1 MVDPEGK
8 FWRGQ
13 ERTSVGQVKRV
24 WGAGQTVL
32 YFFLLILSFLPLL
45 VVGWD
50 FSAHAVVS
58 AILAL
63 VFIFV
68 MMKNFG
74 FWKATLLVG
83 IVYVIDIGFIA
94 LPIELIS
101 STEIGKIF
109 IAVKLF
115 AIWPI
120 FATIIYLIDISKT
133 ENAPRW
139 AKAIGMALIVVVFAI
154 VIPAMGV
161 DSYTTA
167 VKEHENYQIA
177 KQKAEEVGESAKELL
192 VNKTVP
198 YWKRFVSAVP
208 FLFKGD
214 MEGYRN
220 TLNPPQNLTQVI
232 ERAGAIDPTIKE
244 YTKVDFVQGEE
255 FTREIYSKRYPVP
268 VQMEIESP
276 RSTIDMEINC
286 SFKAGTKVVPGSAS
300 PSQLTV
306 LKGDEEEKVITCF
319 PNEDLTKGGWTVQM
333 EAVVSNLETFSTL
346 RRLFVGEKTTEEKEE
361 LKKAYFP
368 RSEDYKAQHP
378 NEFVR
383 IGFLIGEPPTNPI
396 IDDNDNPLLTAT
408 IENIGKGEI
417 ENIELIKIT
426 LPNGLLAV
434 NDATRCSLLDYED
447 QEDESTVF
455 TKTDFNVGEVKGKK
469 NIPLG
474 ICALDVEPRLKY
486 PEEPFIHTTAEAN
499 IRYSYKIKK
508 TFSISVN
515 PLG

>member
-1 MVDPEGK
+1 MVEPEGK
-8 FWRGQ
+8 FFRG
-13 ERTSVGQVKRV
+13 EGRTSAGQIKRV
-24 WGAGQTVL
+24 WSASQTVF
-32 YFFLLILSFLPLL
+32 YFLLLPLSFIPYFLP
-45 VVGWD
+45 GWD
-50 FSAHAVVS
+50 FSVQVIVS
-58 AILAL
+58 SIMAII
-63 VFIFV
+63 FIFV

-74 FWKATLLVG
+74 TIKAGLIVG
-83 IVYVIDIGFIA
+83 AVWAVDVFFFA
-94 LPIELIS
+94 LPIDLIQN
-101 STEIGKIF
+101 TEIGKIL
-109 IAVKLF
+109 IAIKMF

-120 FATIIYLIDISKT
+120 FATIIYLIALMKT
-133 ENAPRW
+133 ENAPKW
-139 AKAIGMALIVVVFAI
+139 AKAIGIGLIALALII
-154 VIPAMGV
+154 VIPTLGIS
-161 DSYTTA
+161 SYNET
-167 VKEHENYQIA
+167 VQSYEQYQIA
-177 KQKAEEVGESAKELL
+177 KQKAEELGESAKELL
-192 VNKTVP
+192 VNKTIP

-208 FLFKGD
+208 YLFKGD
-214 MEGYRN
+214 MKTYRN

-255 FTREIYSKRYPVP
+255 FTREIYDKRYPIP
-268 VQMEIESP
+268 VQLKIESP

-286 SFKAGTKVVPGSAS
+286 SFKAGTKIVEGSAS

-319 PNEDLTKGGWTVQM
+319 PTEDLFKGGWTVQM

-361 LKKAYFP
+361 LKRAYFP

-396 IDDNDNPLLTAT
+396 IDDNDIPLLTAT
-408 IENIGKGEI
+408 IENIGQGEI
-417 ENIELIKIT
+417 ESIDQIKIT

-447 QEDESTVF
+447 QEGESTVF
-455 TKTDFNVGEVKGKK
+455 IKSDFDVSEVKGKK
-469 NIPLG
+469 KIPLG
-474 ICALDVEPRLKY
+474 VCALDVEPRLKY
-486 PEEPFIHTTAEAN
+486 PEEPFIHTKAEAS
-499 IRYSYKIKK
+499 IQYSYKIKK

-515 PLG
+515 PLN